1 MKIRTIIGVLLVFAL
16 VLGST
21 GVAFAANS
29 QNGDGTCNCECCG
42 DGEYNCHCNCGCD
55 GDGPNGN
62 CDGDCDFQDGN
73 LNRHQQRHQNSQN
86 GD

>member
-1 MKIRTIIGVLLVFAL
+1 MKIRTIIGVLLVIAL

-21 GVAFAANS
+21 GVAFAANG
-29 QNGDGTCNCECCG
+29 QNGDGTCNC
-42 DGEYNCHCNCGCD
+42 YSNCGCN

-73 LNRHQQRHQNSQN
+73 LNRHQQRNQNSQN